1 MSLPKNRA
9 LMAKANA
16 ELAASRFFPAPP
28 RNKTPRGFTLIELLV
43 VIAIIAILAAMLL
56 PALSAAKFRA
66 KVINCTSN
74 YKQWGIMAN
83 IYASDDSQGKMPS
96 FPTTTSGGNPT
107 DVATNFLTNLKAYN
121 FTVPMFFCPVRQTDL
136 DAANAWFYLHGIPA
150 HQSINTV
157 DQLNQYF
164 TSTSG
169 RSVNGGYAKLFHDWW
184 VPRTT
189 TLNGN
194 ALFPVPNASGQ
205 SAPVNAYPWPLKTS
219 DAGANYQP
227 IISDLAEGNGSTNV
241 NTIPKNEAHFK
252 GTVLSS
258 VNCGYADG
266 HVETHPKSMITWQFT
281 GNNGAQSY
289 FY

>member
-1 MSLPKNRA
+1 MRIKNT
-9 LMAKANA
+9 KTF
-16 ELAASRFFPAPP
+16 AAR
-28 RNKTPRGFTLIELLV
+28 RGFTLIELLV

-66 KVINCTSN
+66 KTINCTSN

-83 IYASDDSQGKMPS
+83 IYASDDAQGKMPS

-107 DVATNFLTNLKAYN
+107 DVATNFLSNLKAFN
-121 FTVPMFFCPVRQTDL
+121 FTPAMFFCPVRQKDL
-136 DAANAWFYLHGIPA
+136 DDANTWFFNNGTPG
-150 HQSINTV
+150 HQSISTV

-164 TSTSG
+164 VSPTG
-169 RSVNGGYAKLFHDWW
+169 RGLNGGYSKLFHDWW

-194 ALFPVPNASGQ
+194 ALFPVPTGAGQ
-205 SAPVNAYPWPLKTS
+205 SAPAGAYAWPLKTT
-219 DAGANYQP
+219 DNGVNFQP
-227 IISDLAEGNGSTNV
+227 IISDLAEGNGTTNV
-241 NTIPKNEAHFK
+241 NSIAKTGAHFN
-252 GTVLSS
+252 GTGLSS
-258 VNCGYADG
+258 INVGYADG
-266 HVETHPKSMITWQFT
+266 HVETHAKSKVVWQFS